1 MRAQWKKLQEDCSS
15 ELKAKWKWLSAL
27 FGSPSKPEKQMMP
40 QKAEIDGDWKKQKR
54 FSQSVLQKL

>member
-1 MRAQWKKLQEDCSS
+1 MRAQWKKVAGGLL

-40 QKAEIDGDWKKQKR
+40 QKAEIDGDWKKQKL